1 MTWGAFKWPAE
12 LSLQSLRGRLAA
24 LIGLAFLPAGV
35 VAMQSGLSAV
45 AERQSYLQQS
55 LGAEEALVIGEVRQD
70 LTQVLEMARSLA
82 ANADLFA
89 AERSA
94 CSDILTQM
102 ASRFP
107 DEALLTLIGADARVV
122 CSNRRDMIGDVADGP
137 LLRRVQNTGV
147 AAIGIVRSPRFESQ
161 QIFAAVS
168 PVQVSGERWYV
179 GAARLVAPVMA
190 RADELSAR
198 RAAFSVLTDAE
209 GRILARFGAQLDQS
223 EEQALARVLEGGAS
237 TWSSSTFPLGDDWA
251 VIAPL
256 QPNSIYLLRGWRPE
270 AGSWLQRG
278 EFAFALL
285 FPLMLWIAAVAAVW
299 WAVEA
304 FVARPLSTLED
315 LGRAY
320 ARGQTTTDED
330 TLLRGAPTEIASL
343 RRTMAAMAKTLGGR
357 ELRLAEALR
366 EEQALLHEVHHRVKN
381 NLQMMAS
388 ILSIQSRLAAD
399 ESEARGLLRA
409 NERVHILAI
418 AHAHIYE
425 SGEVH
430 DVALHDMALEVARTL
445 VGSRGAQVRL
455 KTELEPAQARADE
468 AVAFAFLIGEAVSIA
483 VDAVGG
489 KPNTEVSLTL
499 KPTADNGR
507 LLRVVAYDADA
518 ASAPAPAAVRLIE
531 AFARQLNATLNS
543 REAALIEIVF
553 PPAQSEAEKETVTS
567 PQGT

>member
-1 MTWGAFKWPAE
+1 MAGGAFKWPDE
-12 LSLQSLRGRLAA
+12 LSLHSLRGRLAA

-35 VAMQSGLSAV
+35 VAMQSGLAAV
-45 AERQSYLQQS
+45 DERQSVLQQS
-55 LGAEEALVIGEVRQD
+55 LGAEEALVIGEVRQEM
-70 LTQVLEMARSLA
+70 TQVREMARSLA

-102 ASRFP
+102 AARFP
-107 DEALLTLIGADARVV
+107 DEALLTLIGADGRVV

-137 LLRRVQNTGV
+137 LLRRVQSTGV
-147 AAIGIVRSPRFESQ
+147 AAIGLVRSARFDSQ
-161 QIFAAVS
+161 QIFATAA
-168 PVQVSGERWYV
+168 PVDVSGERWFV
-179 GAARLVAPVMA
+179 GAARTVAPVIA
-190 RADELSAR
+190 RAEDLSAR
-198 RAAFSVLTDAE
+198 RDAFFVMTDSE
-209 GRILARFGAQLDQS
+209 GRILAHYGATLNRG
-223 EEQALARVLEGGAS
+223 EEQALRRVLGGGAD
-237 TWSSSTFPLGDDWA
+237 TWSSSAFTLAGGWA

-270 AGSWLQRG
+270 PATWLERG

-285 FPLMLWIAAVAAVW
+285 FPLLLWIAAVAAVW

-320 ARGQTTTDED
+320 ARGQTTANEEEM
-330 TLLRGAPTEIASL
+330 LRGAPMEIASL
-343 RRTMAAMAKTLGGR
+343 RRTMAAMAKTLVGR
-357 ELRLAEALR
+357 EARLAEALR

-388 ILSIQSRLAAD
+388 ILSIQSRLAQD

-430 DVALHDMALEVARTL
+430 DVALHEMALEVARTL
-445 VGSRGAQVRL
+445 IGSRGALVRL

-468 AVAFAFLIGEAVSIA
+468 AVAFAFLIGEAMSIA
-483 VDAVGG
+483 IEAVSA
-489 KPNTEVSLTL
+489 KTAAEVNLTL
-499 KPTADNGR
+499 RVTAEGGR
-507 LLRVVAYDADA
+507 LLRITAYDADIET
-518 ASAPAPAAVRLIE
+518 APAPAAVRLIE
-531 AFARQLNATLNS
+531 AFARQLSATLNS
-543 REAALIEIVF
+543 SEAGLIEIVF
-553 PPAQSEAEKETVTS
+553 PPAQAEAVTA

>member
-1 MTWGAFKWPAE
+1 MAWRPLKWPAE
-12 LSLQSLRGRLAA
+12 LSLHSLRGRLAA

-45 AERQSYLQQS
+45 AERQSVLHQS
-55 LGAEEALVIGEVRQD
+55 IGAEEALVIGEVREE
-70 LTQVLEMARSLA
+70 LTQVREMARSLA

-94 CSDILTQM
+94 CRDILTQM

-107 DEALLTLIGADARVV
+107 EEALLNLIDADGRSV
-122 CSNRRDMIGDVADGP
+122 CSNRRGMIGERADGP
-137 LLRRVQNTGV
+137 LLRRVQSTGV
-147 AAIGIVRSPRFESQ
+147 AAIGVVRSPRFDSQ
-161 QIFAAVS
+161 QIFAAVT
-168 PVQVSGERWYV
+168 PVEVGGERWFV
-179 GAARLVAPVMA
+179 GAARVVAPVIA
-190 RADELSAR
+190 RAEELSAR
-198 RAAFSVLTDAE
+198 RDGFFILTDAE
-209 GRILARFGAQLDQS
+209 GRVLARYGAAPRPD
-223 EEQALARVLEGGAS
+223 EEQALARVLSGGAS
-237 TWSSSTFPLGDDWA
+237 TWSSSAFTLAGDWA

-270 AGSWLQRG
+270 PGTWLERG

-285 FPLMLWIAAVAAVW
+285 FPLLLWMAAVAAVW

-320 ARGQTTTDED
+320 ARGHTTAGEEM
-330 TLLRGAPTEIASL
+330 LLRGAPTEIASL
-343 RRTMAAMAKTLGGR
+343 RRTMAAMAKTLSGR

-388 ILSIQSRLAAD
+388 ILSIQSRLAMD
-399 ESEARGLLRA
+399 DSEARGLLRA

-445 VGSRGAQVRL
+445 IGSRGAQVRL
-455 KTELEPAQARADE
+455 KSELEPSQARADQ

-483 VDAVGG
+483 IDAVGE
-489 KPNTEVSLTL
+489 KSDTEISLTL
-499 KPTADNGR
+499 KHTADNGR
-507 LLRVVAYDADA
+507 LLRVVAYDTDA

-543 REAALIEIVF
+543 REAGLIEIEF
-553 PPAQSEAEKETVTS
+553 PAAEREAVTT
-567 PQGT
+567 PEGT

>member
-1 MTWGAFKWPAE
+1 MARGAFKWPNE

-35 VAMQSGLSAV
+35 VAMQSGLSSV
-45 AERQSYLQQS
+45 AERQSVLQQS
-55 LGAEEALVIGEVRQD
+55 IGAEEALVIGEVRQEM
-70 LTQVLEMARSLA
+70 TQVREMARSLA

-94 CSDILTQM
+94 CRNILVQM

-107 DEALLTLIGADARVV
+107 EEALLNLIDSDGRSV
-122 CSNRRDMIGDVADGP
+122 CSNRREMIGEIADGP
-137 LLRRVQNTGV
+137 LLRRVQSTGV
-147 AAIGIVRSPRFESQ
+147 AAIGIVRSPRFDSQ
-161 QIFAAVS
+161 QIFAAVT
-168 PVQVSGERWYV
+168 PVDVGGERWFV
-179 GAARLVAPVMA
+179 GAARLVAPVIA
-190 RADELSAR
+190 RAEELSAR
-198 RAAFSVLTDAE
+198 REGFFVLSDAD
-209 GRILARFGAQLDQS
+209 GRILARYGAPLRRS
-223 EEQALARVLEGGAS
+223 EEQALERVLSGGAN
-237 TWSSSTFPLGDDWA
+237 TWSSSSFPLAGDWA

-270 AGSWLQRG
+270 PATWLERG

-285 FPLMLWIAAVAAVW
+285 FPLLLWIAAVAAVW

-315 LGRAY
+315 LARAY
-320 ARGQTTTDED
+320 ARGQTTAGEEL
-330 TLLRGAPTEIASL
+330 LLRGAPTEIASL

-388 ILSIQSRLAAD
+388 ILSIQSRLAMD

-430 DVALHDMALEVARTL
+430 DVALHEMALEVARTL
-445 VGSRGAQVRL
+445 IGSRAAPVRL
-455 KTELEPAQARADE
+455 TTELEPAQARADE
-468 AVAFAFLIGEAVSIA
+468 AVAFAFLIGEAMSIA
-483 VDAVGG
+483 IEGVSGKIDAEI
-489 KPNTEVSLTL
+489 KLSLRT
-499 KPTADNGR
+499 TDDNGR

-518 ASAPAPAAVRLIE
+518 ATAPAPAALRLIE
-531 AFARQLNATLNS
+531 AFARQLNATLNA
-543 REAALIEIVF
+543 REAGLVEIAF
-553 PPAQSEAEKETVTS
+553 PPAEKAAVTS
-567 PQGT
+567 EGT

>member
-1 MTWGAFKWPAE
+1 MAGGAFKWPTE

-35 VAMQSGLSAV
+35 VAMQSGLTAV
-45 AERQSYLQQS
+45 AERQSVLQQS
-55 LGAEEALVIGEVRQD
+55 LGAEEALVIGEVRQE
-70 LTQVLEMARSLA
+70 LTQVREMARSLA

-94 CSDILTQM
+94 CRDILTQM
-102 ASRFP
+102 AARFP
-107 DEALLTLIGADARVV
+107 NEALLTLINADGNVV
-122 CSNRRDMIGDVADGP
+122 CSNRRDMIGDHATGP
-137 LLRRVQNTGV
+137 LLDRVRTTGV
-147 AAIGIVRSPRFESQ
+147 AAIGVVSSPRFEGQ

-168 PVQVSGERWYV
+168 PVEVSGQRWYV
-179 GAARLVAPVMA
+179 GAARLLTPVIE
-190 RADELSAR
+190 RAEELSAR
-198 RAAFSVLTDAE
+198 RSAFSILTDAD
-209 GRILARFGAQLDQS
+209 GRILARHGVGLNAD
-223 EEQALARVLEGGAS
+223 EERALARALEGGAN
-237 TWSSSTFPLGDDWA
+237 TWSSSAFALAGDWA

-256 QPNSIYLLRGWRPE
+256 QPNAIYLLRGWRPE
-270 AGSWLQRG
+270 PATWLERG

-285 FPLMLWIAAVAAVW
+285 FPLLLWIAAVAAVW

-320 ARGQTTTDED
+320 ARGQTTENEEQ
-330 TLLRGAPTEIASL
+330 LLRGAPMEIASL

-388 ILSIQSRLAAD
+388 ILSIQSRLAQD
-399 ESEARGLLRA
+399 EAEARGLLRA

-430 DVALHDMALEVARTL
+430 DVALHDMAAEVARTL
-445 VGSRGAQVRL
+445 IGSRGAQVRL
-455 KTELEPAQARADE
+455 QTELDPSQARADE
-468 AVAFAFLIGEAVSIA
+468 AVAFAFLIGEALSIA
-483 VDAVGG
+483 IEAVRE
-489 KPNTEVSLTL
+489 KPNAEIRLTL
-499 KPTADNGR
+499 RTAEDGGR
-507 LLRVVAYDADA
+507 LLRVAAFGADA
-518 ASAPAPAAVRLIE
+518 AATPSPSAVRLIE
-531 AFARQLNATLNS
+531 AFARQLSATLNS
-543 REAALIEIVF
+543 REAGLIEIAF
-553 PPAQSEAEKETVTS
+553 PPALIVKETATS
-567 PQGT
+567 PEGT